1 MSRSVRRLMKEASEL
16 SSSPSPHFHAAPVSD
31 SNLYDWHFT
40 LAGPPPPS
48 PYAGGIYHGRI
59 VLPPT
64 YPLRPP
70 SFRFLTPSGRFE
82 VNREICLSISGH
94 HEETWQPAWGIRTAL
109 LAIRSFMEG
118 DANGQVG
125 GLQGVSDEVRKQW
138 ARTSRGWR
146 CDVCAKSNEE
156 LLREWRGYCVEK
168 GVDVEKEE
176 VAEGVP
182 EGLRIGIG
190 NKGKNDSDNSKVADS
205 AGATKLENGTEKLRS
220 DSTSM
225 DESTMGAC
233 EKSMSMSTS
242 TSPSVPDNP
251 CSSPSA
257 IPSPTTTIS
266 ASVFRDASAQAPM
279 PAPTSQAVTQ
289 RPRPTP
295 TRPAGQAAQVASQDS
310 PWLDR
315 AIFGVLVA
323 LILMIFRRFVNIEE

>member
-16 SSSPSPHFHAAPVSD
+16 SASPSPHFHAAPVSD

-118 DANGQVG
+118 DARGHVG
-125 GLQGVSDEVRKQW
+125 GLEGVSDEIRRQW
-138 ARTSRGWR
+138 AGMSREWCCEGCGGR
-146 CDVCAKSNEE
+146 SNEVI
-156 LLREWRGYCVEK
+156 LREWRAFCAEQ
-168 GVDVEKEE
+168 GVDVEREEE
-176 VAEGVP
+176 VEGVP
-182 EGLRIGIG
+182 EELRIGV
-190 NKGKNDSDNSKVADS
+190 GKKKEGEDS
-205 AGATKLENGTEKLRS
+205 AGTDDAGAGEDGTASRNLNP
-220 DSTSM
+220 TSA
-225 DESTMGAC
+225 EQTTSVAG
-233 EKSMSMSTS
+233 EKSTSMSTS
-242 TSPSVPDNP
+242 APSGPL
-251 CSSPSA
+251 SSPPA
-257 IPSPTTTIS
+257 VPSFTTTT
-266 ASVFRDASAQAPM
+266 QALAPRTA
-279 PAPTSQAVTQ
+279 PTPGQTPTQAPTSQAVTQ
-289 RPRPTP
+289 RLHPTP
-295 TRPAGQAAQVASQDS
+295 TRPAVQPAPVPSQDS

-323 LILMIFRRFVNIEE
+323 LILMILRRFINIEE

>member
-118 DANGQVG
+118 DAKGQVG
-125 GLQGVSDEVRKQW
+125 GLEGVSDEVRRQW
-138 ARTSRGWR
+138 ARTSRSWR
-146 CDVCAKSNEE
+146 CEVCGKTNEE
-156 LLREWRGYCVEK
+156 LLREWKGYCVER

-176 VAEGVP
+176 EVEGVP
-182 EGLRIGIG
+182 EGLRIGVG
-190 NKGKNDSDNSKVADS
+190 KKEKNDGEDSTVADG
-205 AGATKLENGTEKLRS
+205 AGATKDENETEKLKP
-220 DSTSM
+220 DSTLV
-225 DESTMGAC
+225 DESAVGAG
-233 EKSMSMSTS
+233 KKSMSTS
-242 TSPSVPDNP
+242 ISTSAPHRPGSA
-251 CSSPSA
+251 SSS
-257 IPSPTTTIS
+257 IPSSATTEAPVL
-266 ASVFRDASAQAPM
+266 ASTQTS
-279 PAPTSQAVTQ
+279 TSQAVTQ

-295 TRPAGQAAQVASQDS
+295 TRPAVQAAPVASQDS

-323 LILMIFRRFVNIEE
+323 LILMILRRFVNIEE